1 MGKALDMQDQSAGG
15 STLATQ
21 VEKYRHS
28 PDGLTVSP
36 TEKIR
41 QMVSASVR
49 AYRLGPETLEAR
61 KLVAWAYLGSVPLS
75 AAPGYGEVHGLGDG
89 LWVWFGANV
98 DEVNRLLD
106 PPAIRTPPWPNRAG
120 TAPGRFPDDCPPS
133 PSYYLA
139 QGREALST
147 LTDSYLRLFV
157 QEGMITPPDG
167 VRPQGPAGLP

>member
-1 MGKALDMQDQSAGG
+1 MQDQSAGG

-28 PDGLTVSP
+28 PDGLTLSP

-41 QMVSASVR
+41 QMASASVR

-61 KLVAWAYLGSVPLS
+61 KLVAWAYLNSVPLS

-98 DEVNRLLD
+98 DDVNRLLD
-106 PPAIRTPPWPNRAG
+106 PARNQN
-120 TAPGRFPDDCPPS
+120 APLAEQGLALRQVVS
-133 PSYYLA
+133 LMIAHRRPSYYLA
-139 QGREALST
+139 QGRESLAD

-157 QEGMITPPDG
+157 QEG
-167 VRPQGPAGLP
+167 

>member
-61 KLVAWAYLGSVPLS
+61 KLVAWAYLNSVPLS

-106 PPAIRTPPWPNRAG
+106 PCSQPGFYPGRAG
-120 TAPGRFPDDCPPS
+120 PCLAPGCLPDDRPPPS
-133 PSYYLA
+133 FLLP
-139 QGREALST
+139 G
-147 LTDSYLRLFV
+147 
-157 QEGMITPPDG
+157 
-167 VRPQGPAGLP
+167 AG